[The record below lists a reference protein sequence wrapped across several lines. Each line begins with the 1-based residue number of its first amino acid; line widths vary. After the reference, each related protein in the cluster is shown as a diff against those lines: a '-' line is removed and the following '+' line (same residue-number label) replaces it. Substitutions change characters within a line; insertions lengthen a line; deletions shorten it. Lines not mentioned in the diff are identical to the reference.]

1 MNYWGGPGYVGSA
14 GVIGFVVSILVTIL
28 VLCIIFAIV
37 RRVLWG
43 CGRCHQCRKMW
54 RHGMHGMHE
63 HGMHTMNGGPGLGGS
78 ALDILDQRYAKGEI
92 DKNEYESKKKD
103 LMS

>member
-1 MNYWGGPGYVGSA
+1 
-14 GVIGFVVSILVTIL
+14 
-28 VLCIIFAIV
+28 
-37 RRVLWG
+37 
-43 CGRCHQCRKMW
+43 
-54 RHGMHGMHE
+54 MHGMHE